1 MIIIAVDFDG
11 TLCRD
16 KWPKVGE
23 VDVPMV
29 GACIDARRAG
39 IFVILNTC
47 RQGKDL
53 MQALRAMNAYGLEFD
68 RVNENRE
75 KGYRGHPECR
85 KIFADFYYDDKTFNW
100 NREEALEHLTKLI
113 AQERLKVEES
123 NEINS
128 QIMGVINNK
137 KEEP

>member
-16 KWPKVGE
+16 KWPMVGE

-75 KGYRGHPECR
+75 KGYRGRPECR

-100 NREEALEHLTKLI
+100 NREEALEHITKLI
-113 AQERLKVEES
+113 VQERSRREEQKEIRRQITNYTSMEEES
-123 NEINS
+123 
-128 QIMGVINNK
+128 
-137 KEEP
+137 